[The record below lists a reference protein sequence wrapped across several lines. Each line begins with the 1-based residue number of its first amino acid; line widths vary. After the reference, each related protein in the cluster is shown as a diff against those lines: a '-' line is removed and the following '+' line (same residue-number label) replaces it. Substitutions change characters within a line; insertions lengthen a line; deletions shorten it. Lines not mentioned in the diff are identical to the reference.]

1 MSKLSSVI
9 EVWGKKR
16 TRGVGDTGTRRE
28 RGRKEIIKYALGV
41 FFPRVTAS
49 PRLRVLVTV

>member
-1 MSKLSSVI
+1 MI